1 MNKPRSKPADAAPPA
16 KARAAAKTQP
26 PPTGAHAASPA
37 APVMKQFSKTRR
49 ESGER

>member
-1 MNKPRSKPADAAPPA
+1 MNNPRSKPAEAAPPA
-16 KARAAAKTQP
+16 SKGAAKTQP

>member
-1 MNKPRSKPADAAPPA
+1 MNKPRSKPAGAAPRPR
-16 KARAAAKTQP
+16 ARAKTQP
-26 PPTGAHAASPA
+26 APTGAQAASPA